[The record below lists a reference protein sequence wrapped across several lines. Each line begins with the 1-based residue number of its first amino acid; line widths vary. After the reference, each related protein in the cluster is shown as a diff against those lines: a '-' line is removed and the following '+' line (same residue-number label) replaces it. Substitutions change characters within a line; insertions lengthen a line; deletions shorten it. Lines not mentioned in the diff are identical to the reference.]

1 MVCITGSD
9 AAAGSAANGADASG
23 TNAAGDAGAL
33 CCAASLAAKPCDE
46 DDDVAEDVVGAES
59 SAPQPVNAALN
70 AKVAHATTA
79 ALARRLSLL
88 IFASIFV

>member
-1 MVCITGSD
+1 MTG
-9 AAAGSAANGADASG
+9 AICWLSAARLA
-23 TNAAGDAGAL
+23 
-33 CCAASLAAKPCDE
+33 CMVCAASLAAKPCDE